1 VSRPVALWQHGATEL
16 VQAFVDGR
24 CTPLQALDD
33 ALARIAVLNPVL
45 NAFVALRTDAA
56 RVDAAA
62 ATERYRQGCPNSP
75 LDGVPIAIKDNLP
88 TADLPT
94 TWGSV
99 AGREHR
105 PLHDELAITKLRA
118 AGMVMV
124 GKTNVPEFTLEGTT
138 HNALFGTTRNPWD
151 TRLTPGGSS
160 GGSVA
165 AVAAGLVPLALGTD
179 GGGSTRR
186 PAGYTGLVGLK
197 PSIGAI
203 AREHGLP
210 PLLLDFEV
218 VGPIARRMADLRLL
232 FGVLAGPHLA
242 DPASLV
248 AAGAARALPS
258 RLRVLYVPT
267 LEQAPVDPAIAAACE
282 AGAQRLSAMGHS
294 VSVGPLPLDLA
305 ALNEGWPQIGQIGLA
320 WLFARHP
327 HWRDGASE
335 RYLAMAAEGS
345 RRSAASLWQMLEMAA
360 QLRRDVAHLF
370 EHADLIVMPSAAA
383 MPWAA
388 EQTFPPTIAGLP
400 VGPRGHAIFTGWVNA
415 AGLPGLN
422 LPVEPLG
429 GLPIGLQLIGPFGS
443 DVALLALGEAFEAQ
457 NPQPWRWPDLVMT

>member
-1 VSRPVALWQHGATEL
+1 MSLWQHGAAEL
-16 VQAFVDGR
+16 VQAFVEGR
-24 CTPLQALDD
+24 CTPLQALEDS
-33 ALARIAVLNPVL
+33 LARIAALNPAL
-45 NAFVALRTDAA
+45 NAFVALRADAA
-56 RVDAAA
+56 RADAAA
-62 ATERYRQGCPNSP
+62 ATERYRQGAPSSP

-99 AGREHR
+99 AGRDHQ
-105 PLHDELAITKLRA
+105 PQHDELAITKLRA
-118 AGMVMV
+118 AGLVIV

-203 AREHGLP
+203 AREHALP

-232 FGVLAGPHLA
+232 FGVLAGPHAA

-248 AAGAARALPS
+248 AVGAAGAARPLPP

-267 LEQAPVDPAIAAACE
+267 LDEAPVDPAIAAACE
-282 AGAQRLSAMGHS
+282 AGAHRLTALGHS
-294 VSVGPLPLDLA
+294 VSVGPLPLNLA
-305 ALNEGWPQIGQIGLA
+305 ALNDGWPQIGQIGLA

-335 RYLAMAAEGS
+335 RYLSMAEEGG
-345 RRSAASLWQMLEMAA
+345 RRSAASLWQTLEMAA

-370 EHADLIVMPSAAA
+370 EHIDLIVMPSAAA

-388 EQTFPPTIAGLP
+388 EQTYPPNIAGLP

-422 LPVEPLG
+422 VPVEPLG